1 MTKLIELSDVVEK
14 IPNGASLMIG
24 GFLAVGA
31 PLRLISEIERQGK
44 RDLTIIVN
52 DTNRAGKGVGKLIAA
67 KAVRKVI
74 ASHVGTNSDTQKQLL
89 AGEIEVE
96 LVPQGTLAERMRA
109 GGVGLGGFLT
119 PTGVGTLVEEG
130 KPVIEVDGR
139 SYLLEK
145 PLRADFALVSAAQA
159 DHRGNLVY
167 ALTARNFNPLMAMA
181 ADTVI
186 AEPHLIVPV
195 GCLPPDSV
203 VTPGAVVDYL
213 VAREPHHG

>member
-1 MTKLIELSDVVEK
+1 MTKLIELSDAVEK
-14 IPNGASLMIG
+14 IPDGATVMIG

-31 PLRLISEIERQGK
+31 PLRLISEMARQGK

-67 KAVRKVI
+67 RAVKKVI
-74 ASHVGTNSDTQKQLL
+74 ASHVGTNSDTQKQQLD
-89 AGEIEVE
+89 GDIELE
-96 LVPQGTLAERMRA
+96 LVPQGTLAERIRA

-130 KPVIEVDGR
+130 KPLIEIEGR
-139 SYLLEK
+139 TYLLEK
-145 PLRADFALVSAAQA
+145 PLRADFALVSAASA
-159 DHRGNLVY
+159 DHKGNLVY

-186 AEPHLIVPV
+186 AEAHQIVPR

-203 VTPGAVVDYL
+203 VTPGVVVDYL
-213 VAREPHHG
+213 VAKEARHG